1 MKKLFL
7 FLLLLLP
14 TWVVIAEPDNGP
26 RYVETPYK
34 EPKVVFDFYFDEPN
48 KIDSALYWV
57 RSLVNPLMEEPY
69 GMAPEFMEIIILIHG
84 TEIVTVAKKNYP
96 KYKNAVDRLR
106 YYTSF
111 GVKVKVCALAAED
124 FDYAV
129 SDFQDFVEVVP
140 SAITELAH
148 WQQQGY
154 AVIKPEIL
162 HKKFSN
168 EELH

>member
-1 MKKLFL
+1 MRKLFI

-14 TWVVIAEPDNGP
+14 YRIVFAEQDAGP
-26 RYVETPYK
+26 RYVETPYS
-34 EPKVVFDFYFDEPN
+34 EPKVVFDFYFDEPD
-48 KIDSALYWV
+48 KINSAIYWV

-69 GMAPEFMEIIILIHG
+69 GMAPEFMDITILIHG
-84 TEIVTVAKKNYP
+84 TEIVTLAKKNYP
-96 KYKNAVDRLR
+96 RYKNAVDRLR
-106 YYTSF
+106 YYASF
-111 GVKVKVCALAAED
+111 GVKIKVCALAAED

-154 AVIKPEIL
+154 AIIKPEIL
-162 HKKFSN
+162 QKKFSN
-168 EELH
+168 EQLR